1 MSITI
6 NDIIRDA
13 AGINSLAD
21 TIMAEGKKLDGMI
34 HLALASATV
43 LAHEHGD
50 ITVLNRVIS
59 KLSAGIRSN
68 AARAFAETF
77 APVTFDKKAKE
88 FRFNKNKRNEAFID
102 SEAAKEMCET
112 VWTKFRPEPE
122 YKPMNLAD
130 SFTKLI
136 DRAQSDME
144 KNDSISEA
152 QIALLRGFQEQLA
165 ALQAKEATEKAS
177 AAAEAAIAE
186 TPAEAEAVAA

>member
-1 MSITI
+1 MSILI
-6 NDIIRDA
+6 ADLIRNAD
-13 AGINSLAD
+13 GVNSLAD
-21 TIMAEGKKLDGMI
+21 SIQSEGKKLDNMI

-43 LAHEHGD
+43 LVHEHGD
-50 ITVLNRVIS
+50 VTVLNRVIN
-59 KLSAGIRSN
+59 KLSSGVRTN

-88 FRFNKNKRNEAFID
+88 FRFNKHKRNEAFID

-136 DRAQSDME
+136 DRAANDMD
-144 KNDSISEA
+144 KNDTISEA
-152 QIALLRGFQEQLA
+152 QIALLRSFQEQLVT
-165 ALQAKEATEKAS
+165 LQTKEAAERDAAKAQ
-177 AAAEAAIAE
+177 AAIADA
-186 TPAEAEAVAA
+186 PAEEVAA